1 MKKILSLILAL
12 ALSLSLAVPA
22 LAVEADQG
30 EQAAWELYY
39 LGLFRG
45 TDTDDQG
52 FPVFSLDQAPTRA
65 QSVTMLVRLL
75 GAEEEAL
82 AGSWTLP
89 FQDVPDWA
97 LAYVGYAY
105 AKGLTT
111 GRSETVFDPNTTVS
125 ATEYLTFVLRA
136 LGYSSGTDFQWDSA
150 WTLSDKL
157 GITDGSYSGSSTAPF
172 LRADVAVISRDALSV
187 AKKGSKETILDTL
200 PTPDNQRCL
209 WQMDCVSA
217 GRDEIF
223 LAVTAAKDSP
233 ETYTKFTV
241 NSATVNGQPCE
252 ITQYS
257 TSKAVTDFYKK
268 NGETANRKTFALA
281 QIRYNERAANEA
293 AKETVQVSGSEYP
306 VLVYKLNCTGTLK
319 DGTQVEELILLSYY
333 FDGYGGPFA

>member
-22 LAVEADQG
+22 LAVEADQA

-45 TDTDDQG
+45 TDTDEQG

-75 GAEEEAL
+75 GAEKEAL
-82 AGSWTLP
+82 DGTWTVP
-89 FQDVPDWA
+89 FQDVPDWSQ
-97 LAYVGYAY
+97 AYVGYAY

-111 GRSETVFDPNTTVS
+111 GRSDTVFDPNTTVS

-136 LGYSSGTDFQWDSA
+136 LGYDSGTDFQWDSA

-157 GITDGSYSGSSTAPF
+157 GITHGSYPGSAPF
-172 LRADVAVISRDALSV
+172 LRADVAVISRDALSTP
-187 AKKGSKETILDTL
+187 KKNAKETILDTL
-200 PTPDNQRCL
+200 STPDNQRCL

-217 GRDEIF
+217 GHDQIF

-241 NSATVNGQPCE
+241 NSATVNGLPCE
-252 ITQYS
+252 ITQYT
-257 TSKAVTDFYKK
+257 TSKEVTDFYKK

-281 QIRYNERAANEA
+281 QLRYNEGAASEA
-293 AKETVQVSGSEYP
+293 AKETAQVSGTEYP

-319 DGTQVEELILLSYY
+319 DGTQVEELVILSYY
-333 FDGYGGPFA
+333 FDGYGGPFV